1 MFVTKAAENSQKS
14 IAYIRVSS
22 KRQVDEGVSMEA
34 QKRRILEYARFK
46 GLNLADDDIIIEEGV
61 SGGIP
66 IWERPRGRLLKQ
78 KLSTGQYANLI
89 SMKIDRMF
97 RMTTDMLNTIDEL
110 ADAGI
115 AIHIVDMNG
124 EALDTSTSMGRFF
137 LTVMGAMAEM
147 ERGLIS
153 ERTQEGMN
161 QLKATHQRFTH
172 SIFGWDAKEDGSLV
186 PNWHEQNAIDVMDW
200 QVNQNGMSAT
210 AVARNLNKRG
220 LKGKRGG
227 KWHGSGVLRTIR
239 NQFHKQRNSFPRPK
253 DWGKQIWQR

>member
-1 MFVTKAAENSQKS
+1 MYVTKAAENSQKS

-161 QLKATHQRFTH
+161 QLKSTHQRFTH
-172 SIFGWDAKEDGSLV
+172 SIFGWDAQEDGSLV
-186 PNWHEQNAIDVMDW
+186 PNWHEQDVIDYIHW
-200 QVNQNGMSAT
+200 QINVIGTSAS
-210 AVARNLNKRG
+210 AVARYLNK
-220 LKGKRGG
+220 LNIKGKRGG
-227 KWHGSGVLRTIR
+227 KLYSSGIIR
-239 NQFHKQRNSFPRPK
+239 MVNNQFHKQRVRFNKPK
-253 DWGKQIWQR
+253 TWGKKNWHR

>member
-1 MFVTKAAENSQKS
+1 
-14 IAYIRVSS
+14 
-22 KRQVDEGVSMEA
+22 MEA

-115 AIHIVDMNG
+115 SIHIVDMNG

-161 QLKATHQRFTH
+161 QLKATNQRVTH
-172 SIFGWDAKEDGSLV
+172 SIFGWDAQEDGSLV
-186 PNWHEQNAIDVMDW
+186 PNWREQNAIDVMAW

-210 AVARNLNKRG
+210 AVARDLNKKG
-220 LKGKRGG
+220 WKGKRGG
-227 KWHGSGVLRTIR
+227 KWHGASVLRTIR
-239 NQFHKQRNSFPRPK
+239 NDFHMQRNKYPK
-253 DWGKQIWQR
+253 PENWGKPIWQR